1 MIHHKVLRKQEQSKL
16 IKSRLQQIIQIM
28 TEINKIEMTKSIYE
42 MNETES
48 LKRLNAWHT
57 SNKTNQKKAGRDK
70 MKRNLQ
76 HTPVN
81 PKDHEGVFWKITFLQ
96 SWKT

>member
-48 LKRLNAWHT
+48 LKRLNA
-57 SNKTNQKKAGRDK
+57 
-70 MKRNLQ
+70 
-76 HTPVN
+76 
-81 PKDHEGVFWKITFLQ
+81 
-96 SWKT
+96 